1 MKKPGHLVYRQQWE
15 SLARGDRLSTP
26 QAKAS
31 TGLPAQGKSEA
42 RKMDLL
48 VQTQGAHHAFQKTS
62 ELLEGS
68 EEEETL
74 Q

>member
-1 MKKPGHLVYRQQWE
+1 VIGYQPHR
-15 SLARGDRLSTP
+15 
-26 QAKAS
+26 AKAS